1 MFEFK
6 NNQDRINFLDRFIKN
21 NNIKIASNNQ
31 FLKICDQS
39 LLKKDRNLSVA
50 YCKRKSCIY
59 WGIAYNYA
67 FISSYDFDNLK
78 WKKFLSFIKKIKKVK
93 DFFPKYL
100 INENEF
106 GDDYEKL
113 EKRNDVKSINL
124 MCADASNEEELD
136 QQLKKTLPFFCEW
149 SLAKKNPPK
158 IIYCFK
164 TENMISGIESYK
176 AILLKKKNMILQGA
190 PGTGKTYSTAELALS
205 LIDKLPK
212 KDEENEHIYQK
223 RIMDIYNNNRIYR
236 GKGQIDFITF
246 HQSIDYEE
254 FVEGIKPVSKGNKI
268 NYTVQDGIF
277 KNICNLAI
285 KHKDKNYVLI
295 IDEIN
300 RGNISKV
307 FGELISLLES
317 DKRFGAEHSLS
328 VTLPY
333 SKESFF
339 VPSNL
344 YVIGTMNTTDRS
356 VGLIDYAI
364 RRRFLFV
371 TMTADEGKI
380 KDENAKKL
388 FLAVKNFLE
397 ETKYE
402 MDIEDLMVG
411 HSYFM
416 EADDLEANWQYEIF
430 PLLMEYYKDGI
441 IKQSPQKNSDGK
453 NIKCRDNY
461 TVFLKE
467 WLKKV

>member
-6 NNQDRINFLDRFIKN
+6 SNQDRINFLDRFIKN
-21 NNIKIASNNQ
+21 NNVKIASNNH
-31 FLKICDQS
+31 FLKIYDQS
-39 LLKKDRNLSVA
+39 LLKKDRNSSVA
-50 YCKRKSCIY
+50 YCRRKSCIY
-59 WGIAYNYA
+59 WGIAYNCA

-78 WKKFLSFIKKIKKVK
+78 WKTFFSFIKKIKKVK
-93 DFFPKYL
+93 DFFPKYI

-106 GDDYEKL
+106 GDDYKKL
-113 EKRNDVKSINL
+113 EKRKDIKSINL
-124 MCADASNEEELD
+124 ISAEASNEEELN
-136 QQLKKTLPFFCEW
+136 QQLKKTLPLFCEW
-149 SLAKKNPPK
+149 SLAHKKPSK
-158 IIYCFK
+158 VTYCFDD
-164 TENMISGIESYK
+164 ENMSSCIKSYK

-212 KDEENEHIYQK
+212 KNEENEHIYQRK
-223 RIMDIYNNNRIYR
+223 IMEVYNNNRIH
-236 GKGQIDFITF
+236 GEKGQIDFITF

-254 FVEGIKPVSKGNKI
+254 FVEGIKPVSKGNRI
-268 NYTVQDGIF
+268 NYIVQDGIF

-307 FGELISLLES
+307 FGELISLLEA
-317 DKRFGAEHSLS
+317 DKRFGAEHMLS

-416 EADDLEANWQYEIF
+416 ETSDLEANWQYEIF

-453 NIKCRDNY
+453 DIKCRDNY

-467 WLKKV
+467 WVK